1 MNKKIFRSS
10 LLTVCLVLAATIA
23 LIMGL
28 LFHFFEKQIQKEL
41 ANEAGFLA
49 HALENEGA
57 GYFDSFDN
65 KNNRL
70 AGNNRITW
78 IDENGTVLFDS
89 RADVSELDNHAD
101 RDEIKTA
108 MKEGKGMSTRY
119 SKTLTEKTVN
129 YAIRLSDG
137 SILRVSTE
145 QYTVVTILMGML
157 QPILFIMF
165 VALIL
170 TLVLSARVS
179 KAIIEPINKLDLE
192 IPENNDTYE
201 ELTPLLRKIADQK
214 ETIGEQLADA
224 RKKQKEFNL
233 ITENMSEGFLVI
245 DADAN
250 LLTYNS
256 AALNLL
262 EITPPADR
270 SVLLF
275 CRAKEFRG
283 VISDVLSG
291 IKAENT
297 MVREE
302 RSYSLIANPVYEKE
316 SVIGAVVVILDITER
331 EKRDMLR
338 REFTANVSHEL
349 KTPLT
354 SISGFAELMKAGDVL
369 ENDVTDFSKSIYD
382 EAQRLITLVND
393 IIKISELDGQ
403 SIPYEKETVD
413 LYELSKEVIGRLE
426 KEADKKNI
434 TFHLIGGRA
443 EIIGVHKILEEMLYN
458 LCDNAI
464 KYNKENGTVDVLVNQ
479 TGDGV
484 NVIVRDTGIGI
495 PISHQDRVFE
505 RFYRV
510 DKSHSK
516 KVGGTGL
523 GLAIVKHGALYHH
536 AKLSLESTVD
546 VGTVVTIAFSKNNK
560 DKYMPENSP
569 YKGYARHI
577 FNAVLTYLLSAL
589 YGLSDGNRI
598 K

>member
-10 LLTVCLVLAATIA
+10 LLTVCLVLAAAIA

-28 LFHFFEKQIQKEL
+28 LFHFFERRIQTEL

-49 HALENEGA
+49 QALENEGI
-57 GYFDSFDN
+57 GYFDGFDN

-78 IDENGTVLFDS
+78 IDKNGTVLFDS
-89 RADVSELDNHAD
+89 RADASQMDNHAD

-119 SKTLTEKTVN
+119 SKTLTEKTMN

-145 QYTVVTILMGML
+145 QYTVITILMGML
-157 QPILFIMF
+157 QPVLFIIF
-165 VALIL
+165 VALIM
-170 TLVLSARVS
+170 TLVLSVRVS
-179 KAIIEPINKLDLE
+179 RAIIEPINRLDLDV
-192 IPENNDTYE
+192 PENNDTYE
-201 ELTPLLRKIADQK
+201 ELTPLLRKIAEQK
-214 ETIGEQLADA
+214 ETIQEQLADA
-224 RKKQKEFNL
+224 CKKQKEFNL

-262 EITPPADR
+262 EIVPPADR

-275 CRAKEFRG
+275 CRAKEFRN

-291 IKAENT
+291 IRAENI
-297 MVREE
+297 MVRDEH
-302 RSYSLIANPVYEKE
+302 SYSLIANPVFEKE

-331 EKRDMLR
+331 EKRETLR

-354 SISGFAELMKAGDVL
+354 SISGFAELMKAGNVPEEDVI
-369 ENDVTDFSKSIYD
+369 DFSQSIY
-382 EAQRLITLVND
+382 EETQRLITLVND

-413 LYELSKEVIGRLE
+413 LYELSNEVIGRLE
-426 KEADKKNI
+426 KEADKKNV

-443 EIIGVHKILEEMLYN
+443 EIMGVHKILEEMLYN

-464 KYNKENGTVDVLVNQ
+464 KYNRENGTVDVLVNE
-479 TGDGV
+479 TEDGV
-484 NVIVRDTGIGI
+484 NVIVRDTGLGI
-495 PISHQDRVFE
+495 SPAHQDRVFE

-516 KVGGTGL
+516 KAGGTGL
-523 GLAIVKHGALYHH
+523 GLAIVKHGAMYHH
-536 AKLSLESTVD
+536 AKISLQSTVD
-546 VGTVVTIAFSKNNK
+546 VGTAITVAFAK
-560 DKYMPENSP
+560 
-569 YKGYARHI
+569 
-577 FNAVLTYLLSAL
+577 TQ
-589 YGLSDGNRI
+589 
-598 K
+598 

>member
-510 DKSHSK
+510 DKSRSK
-516 KVGGTGL
+516 EVGGTGL
-523 GLAIVKHGALYHH
+523 GLSIVKHAARIHR
-536 AKLSLESTVD
+536 ASIAVDSTIGQ
-546 VGTVVTIAFSKNNK
+546 GTTITVRFPPA
-560 DKYMPENSP
+560 D
-569 YKGYARHI
+569 
-577 FNAVLTYLLSAL
+577 AVE
-589 YGLSDGNRI
+589 G
-598 K
+598 

>member
-137 SILRVSTE
+137 GILRVSTE
-145 QYTVVTILMGML
+145 QYTILMGML

-546 VGTVVTIAFSKNNK
+546 VGTVVTIAFSKK
-560 DKYMPENSP
+560 
-569 YKGYARHI
+569 
-577 FNAVLTYLLSAL
+577 
-589 YGLSDGNRI
+589 
-598 K
+598 

>member
-316 SVIGAVVVILDITER
+316 SVIGAVVVILDIKKS

-546 VGTVVTIAFSKNNK
+546 VGTVVTIAFSKK
-560 DKYMPENSP
+560 
-569 YKGYARHI
+569 
-577 FNAVLTYLLSAL
+577 
-589 YGLSDGNRI
+589 
-598 K
+598 

>member
-10 LLTVCLVLAATIA
+10 LLTVCLVLTATIA

-546 VGTVVTIAFSKNNK
+546 VGTVVTIAFSKK
-560 DKYMPENSP
+560 
-569 YKGYARHI
+569 
-577 FNAVLTYLLSAL
+577 
-589 YGLSDGNRI
+589 
-598 K
+598 

>member
-49 HALENEGA
+49 HALENEGV

-245 DADAN
+245 DTDAN

-546 VGTVVTIAFSKNNK
+546 VGTVVTIAFSKK
-560 DKYMPENSP
+560 
-569 YKGYARHI
+569 
-577 FNAVLTYLLSAL
+577 
-589 YGLSDGNRI
+589 
-598 K
+598 

>member
-10 LLTVCLVLAATIA
+10 LLTVCLVLAATIT

-458 LCDNAI
+458 LCDNAM

-546 VGTVVTIAFSKNNK
+546 VGTVVTIAFSKK
-560 DKYMPENSP
+560 
-569 YKGYARHI
+569 
-577 FNAVLTYLLSAL
+577 
-589 YGLSDGNRI
+589 
-598 K
+598 

>member
-10 LLTVCLVLAATIA
+10 LLTVCLVLAATIT

-316 SVIGAVVVILDITER
+316 SVIGAVVVILDITEC

-546 VGTVVTIAFSKNNK
+546 VGTVVTIAFSKK
-560 DKYMPENSP
+560 
-569 YKGYARHI
+569 
-577 FNAVLTYLLSAL
+577 
-589 YGLSDGNRI
+589 
-598 K
+598 

>member
-262 EITPPADR
+262 EITPPTDR

-546 VGTVVTIAFSKNNK
+546 VGTVVTIAFSKK
-560 DKYMPENSP
+560 
-569 YKGYARHI
+569 
-577 FNAVLTYLLSAL
+577 
-589 YGLSDGNRI
+589 
-598 K
+598 

>member
-41 ANEAGFLA
+41 ANEASFLA

-245 DADAN
+245 DADSN

-262 EITPPADR
+262 EISPPADR

-546 VGTVVTIAFSKNNK
+546 VGTVVTIAFSKK
-560 DKYMPENSP
+560 
-569 YKGYARHI
+569 
-577 FNAVLTYLLSAL
+577 
-589 YGLSDGNRI
+589 
-598 K
+598 

>member
-297 MVREE
+297 MVREK

-546 VGTVVTIAFSKNNK
+546 VGTVVTIAFSKK
-560 DKYMPENSP
+560 
-569 YKGYARHI
+569 
-577 FNAVLTYLLSAL
+577 
-589 YGLSDGNRI
+589 
-598 K
+598 

>member
-65 KNNRL
+65 KNNKL

-192 IPENNDTYE
+192 VPENNETYE

-546 VGTVVTIAFSKNNK
+546 VGTVVTIAFSKK
-560 DKYMPENSP
+560 
-569 YKGYARHI
+569 
-577 FNAVLTYLLSAL
+577 
-589 YGLSDGNRI
+589 
-598 K
+598 

>member
-479 TGDGV
+479 TRDGV

-546 VGTVVTIAFSKNNK
+546 VGTVVTIAFSKK
-560 DKYMPENSP
+560 
-569 YKGYARHI
+569 
-577 FNAVLTYLLSAL
+577 
-589 YGLSDGNRI
+589 
-598 K
+598 

>member
-331 EKRDMLR
+331 EKRDALR

-458 LCDNAI
+458 LCDNAM

-546 VGTVVTIAFSKNNK
+546 VGTVVTIAFSKK
-560 DKYMPENSP
+560 
-569 YKGYARHI
+569 
-577 FNAVLTYLLSAL
+577 
-589 YGLSDGNRI
+589 
-598 K
+598 

>member
-214 ETIGEQLADA
+214 ETIGEQLADS

-546 VGTVVTIAFSKNNK
+546 VGTVVTIAFSKK
-560 DKYMPENSP
+560 
-569 YKGYARHI
+569 
-577 FNAVLTYLLSAL
+577 
-589 YGLSDGNRI
+589 
-598 K
+598 

>member
-10 LLTVCLVLAATIA
+10 LLTVCLVLVATIA

-28 LFHFFEKQIQKEL
+28 LFHFFEKQIQTEL

-49 HALENEGA
+49 QAVENEGT
-57 GYFDSFDN
+57 GYFDGFDN

-78 IDENGTVLFDS
+78 IDKNGTVLFDS
-89 RADVSELDNHAD
+89 RANESEMDNHSD

-214 ETIGEQLADA
+214 ETIREQLADA
-224 RKKQKEFNL
+224 RKKRKEFNL

-291 IKAENT
+291 IRAENT

-302 RSYSLIANPVYEKE
+302 RSYSLIANPVFEKE

-331 EKRDMLR
+331 EKRDTLR
-338 REFTANVSHEL
+338 REFTANISHEL

-354 SISGFAELMKAGDVL
+354 SISGFAELMKAGDVP
-369 ENDVTDFSKSIYD
+369 ENDVIDFSKSIYD

-413 LYELSKEVIGRLE
+413 LYELSKEVIGHLE
-426 KEADKKNI
+426 NEAEKRKV

-443 EIIGVHKILEEMLYN
+443 EIMGVHKILEEMLYN

-464 KYNKENGTVDVLVNQ
+464 KYNKENGMVDVIVNQ
-479 TGDGV
+479 TQDGV

-495 PISHQDRVFE
+495 PVSHQDRVFE

-536 AKLSLESTVD
+536 AKVSLESAVD
-546 VGTVVTIAFSKNNK
+546 VGTAITIAFSKK
-560 DKYMPENSP
+560 
-569 YKGYARHI
+569 
-577 FNAVLTYLLSAL
+577 
-589 YGLSDGNRI
+589 
-598 K
+598 

>member
-41 ANEAGFLA
+41 VNEAGFLA

-89 RADVSELDNHAD
+89 RADVSELDNHTD

-245 DADAN
+245 DTDAN

-546 VGTVVTIAFSKNNK
+546 VGTVVTIAFSKK
-560 DKYMPENSP
+560 
-569 YKGYARHI
+569 
-577 FNAVLTYLLSAL
+577 
-589 YGLSDGNRI
+589 
-598 K
+598 

>member
-1 MNKKIFRSS
+1 MNKKIFCSS
-10 LLTVCLVLAATIA
+10 LLTVCLVLVATIV

-28 LFHFFEKQIQKEL
+28 LFHFFEKQIQTEL

-49 HALENEGA
+49 QALENEGA
-57 GYFDSFDN
+57 EYFDGFDN

-78 IDENGTVLFDS
+78 IDKNGTVLFDS
-89 RADVSELDNHAD
+89 RADASELDNHAD

-145 QYTVVTILMGML
+145 QYTVITILIGML
-157 QPILFIMF
+157 QPILFIML

-170 TLVLSARVS
+170 TLVLSAKVS
-179 KAIIEPINKLDLE
+179 KAIIEPINRLDLE
-192 IPENNDTYE
+192 VPENNDTYE

-214 ETIGEQLADA
+214 ETIEEQLADA

-245 DADAN
+245 DAYAN

-275 CRAKEFRG
+275 CRAKEFRNI
-283 VISDVLSG
+283 ISDVLSG
-291 IKAENT
+291 TRAEDT
-297 MVREE
+297 MVRDE
-302 RSYSLIANPVYEKE
+302 RSYSLIANPVFEKE
-316 SVIGAVVVILDITER
+316 AVIGAVVVILDITER
-331 EKRDMLR
+331 EKRDTLR

-354 SISGFAELMKAGDVL
+354 SISGFAELMKAGDVPGK
-369 ENDVTDFSKSIYD
+369 DVIDFSESIYD

-403 SIPYEKETVD
+403 SIPFEKEMVD
-413 LYELSKEVIGRLE
+413 LYELSNEVIGRLE

-546 VGTVVTIAFSKNNK
+546 VGTVVTIAFSKK
-560 DKYMPENSP
+560 
-569 YKGYARHI
+569 
-577 FNAVLTYLLSAL
+577 
-589 YGLSDGNRI
+589 
-598 K
+598 

>member
-192 IPENNDTYE
+192 VPENNETYE

-214 ETIGEQLADA
+214 KTIGEQLADA

-546 VGTVVTIAFSKNNK
+546 VGTVVTIAFSKK
-560 DKYMPENSP
+560 
-569 YKGYARHI
+569 
-577 FNAVLTYLLSAL
+577 
-589 YGLSDGNRI
+589 
-598 K
+598 

>member
-28 LFHFFEKQIQKEL
+28 LFHFFEKQIQNEL

-65 KNNRL
+65 KNNKL

-192 IPENNDTYE
+192 VPENNETYE

-302 RSYSLIANPVYEKE
+302 RSYSLIANPVFEKE

-331 EKRDMLR
+331 EKRDALR

-546 VGTVVTIAFSKNNK
+546 VGTVVTIAFSKK
-560 DKYMPENSP
+560 
-569 YKGYARHI
+569 
-577 FNAVLTYLLSAL
+577 
-589 YGLSDGNRI
+589 
-598 K
+598 

>member
-65 KNNRL
+65 KNNIL

-464 KYNKENGTVDVLVNQ
+464 KYNKENGTVDVLINQ

-546 VGTVVTIAFSKNNK
+546 VGTVVTIAFSKK
-560 DKYMPENSP
+560 
-569 YKGYARHI
+569 
-577 FNAVLTYLLSAL
+577 
-589 YGLSDGNRI
+589 
-598 K
+598 

>member
-145 QYTVVTILMGML
+145 QYTVVTILMGIL

-464 KYNKENGTVDVLVNQ
+464 KYNKENGMVDVIVNQ
-479 TGDGV
+479 TQNGV
-484 NVIVRDTGIGI
+484 NVIVRDNGIGI

-546 VGTVVTIAFSKNNK
+546 VGTVVTIAFSKK
-560 DKYMPENSP
+560 
-569 YKGYARHI
+569 
-577 FNAVLTYLLSAL
+577 
-589 YGLSDGNRI
+589 
-598 K
+598 

>member
-108 MKEGKGMSTRY
+108 MKDGKGMSTRY

-546 VGTVVTIAFSKNNK
+546 VGTVVTIAFSKK
-560 DKYMPENSP
+560 
-569 YKGYARHI
+569 
-577 FNAVLTYLLSAL
+577 
-589 YGLSDGNRI
+589 
-598 K
+598 

>member
-201 ELTPLLRKIADQK
+201 ELTPLLRKIAEQK

-546 VGTVVTIAFSKNNK
+546 VGTVVTIAFSKK
-560 DKYMPENSP
+560 
-569 YKGYARHI
+569 
-577 FNAVLTYLLSAL
+577 
-589 YGLSDGNRI
+589 
-598 K
+598 

>member
-192 IPENNDTYE
+192 VPENNETYE

-302 RSYSLIANPVYEKE
+302 RSYSLIANPVFEKE

-546 VGTVVTIAFSKNNK
+546 VGTVVTIAFSKK
-560 DKYMPENSP
+560 
-569 YKGYARHI
+569 
-577 FNAVLTYLLSAL
+577 
-589 YGLSDGNRI
+589 
-598 K
+598 

>member
-192 IPENNDTYE
+192 VPENNETYE

-331 EKRDMLR
+331 EKGDMLR

-546 VGTVVTIAFSKNNK
+546 VGTVVTIAFSKK
-560 DKYMPENSP
+560 
-569 YKGYARHI
+569 
-577 FNAVLTYLLSAL
+577 
-589 YGLSDGNRI
+589 
-598 K
+598 

>member
-233 ITENMSEGFLVI
+233 ITENMSEGILVI
-245 DADAN
+245 DADSN

-369 ENDVTDFSKSIYD
+369 ENDVADFSKSIYD

-546 VGTVVTIAFSKNNK
+546 VGTVVTIAFSKK
-560 DKYMPENSP
+560 
-569 YKGYARHI
+569 
-577 FNAVLTYLLSAL
+577 
-589 YGLSDGNRI
+589 
-598 K
+598 